1 VSFAT
6 TVQHGVLRLHQ
17 RIYEGTDGRI
27 GHKMIGVPA
36 LLLRTTGR
44 RSGAER
50 TNALIYAMDGPDY
63 VLVAS
68 NGGADNAPGWLF
80 NAREKPQVAIQVG
93 KRKMPAT
100 ARILERGDGDYER
113 LWKLVNENNH
123 GRYDAY
129 QSQTS
134 RPIPLVVVSPS

>member
-1 VSFAT
+1 M
-6 TVQHGVLRLHQ
+6 QHSILKLHQ
-17 RIYEGTDGRI
+17 RIYVGTDGRI
-27 GHKMIGVPA
+27 GHKMIGVPS

-44 RSGAER
+44 RSGTER

-68 NGGADNAPGWLF
+68 NGGSDNAPGWYF

-93 KRKMPAT
+93 QQKLSGT
-100 ARILERGDGDYER
+100 AQILDQGDGDYER
-113 LWKLVNENNH
+113 LWKLVNDNNH
-123 GRYDAY
+123 ARYDAY
-129 QSQTS
+129 QKMTS

>member
-1 VSFAT
+1 
-6 TVQHGVLRLHQ
+6 
-17 RIYEGTDGRI
+17 
-27 GHKMIGVPA
+27 MIGVPS

-44 RSGAER
+44 KSGAER

-68 NGGADNAPGWLF
+68 NGGSDNAPGWYF

-93 KRKMPAT
+93 QQKLSGT
-100 ARILERGDGDYER
+100 ARILDQGDGDYER
-113 LWKLVNENNH
+113 LWRLVNDNNH
-123 GRYDAY
+123 ARYDAY
-129 QSQTS
+129 QKMTS

>member
-6 TVQHGVLRLHQ
+6 TVQHSVLRLHQ

-68 NGGADNAPGWLF
+68 NGGADNAPGWFF
-80 NAREKPQVAIQVG
+80 NVREQPRVAVQVG
-93 KRKMPAT
+93 QHKMPGT
-100 ARILERGDGDYER
+100 ARILEPGDGDYER

-129 QSQTS
+129 QTMTS
-134 RPIPLVVVSPS
+134 RPIPLVIVSPS